1 MLMKEIEQKTVKGF
15 EFLLY
20 MPMMEISKNCGFS
33 AKIQQI
39 FHHFA
44 FAWLYLEAYN

>member
-1 MLMKEIEQKTVKGF
+1 MLMKGIEQKTVKGF

-20 MPMMEISKNCGFS
+20 MPMMEISKNCVFS

-39 FHHFA
+39 FHHFV